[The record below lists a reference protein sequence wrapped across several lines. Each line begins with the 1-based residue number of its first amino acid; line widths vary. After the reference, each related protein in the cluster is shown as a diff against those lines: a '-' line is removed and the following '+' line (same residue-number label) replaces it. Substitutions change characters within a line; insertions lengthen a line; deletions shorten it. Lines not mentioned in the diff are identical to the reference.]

1 MKESRIQGQAV
12 VIFGGQ
18 IGIRVGYDKESG
30 YCVLEFS
37 ELIGEHK
44 AGDILEKEGKDYG
57 TQVQFAFRDL
67 ESIGIVRNALDYVE
81 RTLKD
86 GEMPGEQEGWFTK

>member
-1 MKESRIQGQAV
+1 MKGSRIQGQAV

-18 IGIRVGYDKESG
+18 IGIRVGYDKQSG

-44 AGDILEKEGKDYG
+44 AGDMLEKEWKDYG

-67 ESIGIVRNALDYVE
+67 VSIGIVRNALDCVE

-86 GEMPGEQEGWFTK
+86 GEIPEELEGWFTK